1 MRSRSVLR
9 KLIQQV
15 SCAASLPE
23 IYRAGLDTLHQS
35 LDVER
40 SALLVFDE
48 HGTLHFAAWQGLSDT
63 YRAAIEQRIPWR
75 PSDAEAAPLT
85 IPDIAESAAL
95 ADDRELMAAEQVRA
109 LAFIPLRFGGRVLGE
124 FVLHY
129 REPHT
134 FTEDEIAA
142 AELIAGQVAFAFEH
156 FRIAGQLE
164 QQLSI
169 EQESRKA
176 RDFLAQ
182 ASRVLATTQNP
193 ADTVRKLARILVPRV
208 ADWCIVQVVDTHGAI
223 QPVEVAHKDSAK
235 VELAWQLARR
245 WEAPS
250 QDGTAARA
258 VRSGE
263 ATLVQRIDRDML
275 ARRASDP
282 EHLRMLESLGLCS
295 GITVPLQARGRIL
308 GALTVMSAESGK
320 TYGEDDLAFV
330 GEIASWAALALD
342 NAQLYAQAQETRAMA
357 ERARE
362 RLQTL
367 AEVHDDLASSLEP
380 DAALRLLARR
390 LVSRVAD
397 YCFTYAFDG
406 RSIRRVGL
414 AHRDPSKLPY
424 VEAIAAADPRSLE
437 DEWGVGPVIR
447 TGEATLAAHVEM
459 QAIVSGVR
467 SESQKRALR
476 ALGPRSMLLVPLKA
490 RGRTVGAMALV
501 ADASSSHV
509 FDLDDLE
516 LARELA
522 SHAAL
527 LIDNSRLYTD
537 ARTAIHARDDMIAV
551 VSHDLR
557 NPLQSIASAASVLQ
571 FEPSRDRRDACVA
584 AIRVATE
591 QMDRLLRDLLDI
603 TQIDAGQLFVRRER
617 TDAAFLV
624 SEARMMFQQ
633 LARERSLSLECSV
646 ASDLPALNVDRG
658 RILQVFSNLLGNA
671 LKFVPAGGRI
681 EVSAVEENGRVRFAI
696 ADTGPGIDAEN
707 LPRVFDRFWRAD
719 RRRDRGAGLGLAV
732 AKGIIDAHGGNIGVD
747 SVQGKGSTFWFV
759 LDAEPEAKSDLTK
772 VGNGPI
778 LVVDD
783 DAPFREA
790 VVEVLRGSG
799 YEVVSAHDSAEAL
812 ELLESD
818 TPPSL
823 VILDGMTPLM
833 DGRRLS
839 DVVKDMP
846 QLGSV
851 PVVLSTTFGKVGT
864 DEPGDGAAG
873 YLEKPVRPSQV
884 LGLAAALCQRGD
896 RTRSR
901 LN

>member
-1 MRSRSVLR
+1 MRSRTALR

-15 SCAASLPE
+15 SCATSLPD
-23 IYRAGLDTLHQS
+23 IYRAALDTLHQS

-40 SALLVFDE
+40 SALLVTDE
-48 HGTLHFAAWQGLSDT
+48 QDVLHFVAWQGLSDT
-63 YRAAIEQRIPWR
+63 YRAAMQHRMAWR
-75 PSDAEAAPLT
+75 PYDADAAPVT
-85 IPDIAESAAL
+85 IADVTEEGAVAEY
-95 ADDRELMAAEQVRA
+95 RELMAQEQIRA
-109 LAFIPLRFGGRVLGE
+109 LGLFPLRFADRVLGK
-124 FVLHY
+124 LMLY
-129 REPHT
+129 YSEPHT
-134 FTEDEIAA
+134 FSEDEIAA
-142 AELIAGQVAFAFEH
+142 LELIASQVAFAVEH
-156 FRIAGQLE
+156 FRVSGELE
-164 QQLSI
+164 QRLSI

-176 RDFLAQ
+176 REFLAG
-182 ASRVLATTQNP
+182 ASRVLATTRNP

-208 ADWCIVQVVDTHGAI
+208 ADWCIVQVVDAQGAI

-245 WEAPS
+245 WQAPYEN
-250 QDGTAARA
+250 GTAARA
-258 VRSGE
+258 VKSGE
-263 ATLVQRIDRDML
+263 ATLVQCIDRDML

-308 GALTVMSAESGK
+308 GALTVMSAESGN
-320 TYGEDDLAFV
+320 TYGQDDLAFV

-342 NAQLYAQAQETRAMA
+342 NAELYAQAQETRAIA

-380 DAALRLLARR
+380 DAALRLFARR
-390 LVSRVAD
+390 LASRVAD

-414 AHRDPSKLPY
+414 AHRDPAKLAY
-424 VEAIAAADPRSLE
+424 VEALAAADPPCLE

-447 TGEATLAAHVEM
+447 TGEATLIAKVEM
-459 QAIVSGVR
+459 DAIVAGVR
-467 SESQKRALR
+467 SDSQKRALR
-476 ALGPRSMLLVPLKA
+476 ALGPRSMLLMPLKA
-490 RGRTVGAMALV
+490 RGRTVGAIALV

-509 FDLDDLE
+509 FDRDDLE

-527 LIDNSRLYTD
+527 LIDNSRLYSD
-537 ARTAIHARDDMIAV
+537 ARTAIRARDDMIAV

-571 FEPSRDRRDACVA
+571 LEPSRDRHDACVA

-617 TDAAFLV
+617 TEVAFLV

-633 LARERSLSLECSV
+633 LARERSLTLECSV
-646 ASDLPALNVDRG
+646 ANGLPALDVDRG

-681 EVSAVEENGRVRFAI
+681 EVTAIEEHGRVRFAI
-696 ADTGPGIDAEN
+696 ADTGPGIDAAN

-732 AKGIIDAHGGNIGVD
+732 AKGIIEAHGGTIGVD
-747 SVQGKGSTFWFV
+747 SVRGKGSTFWFV
-759 LDAEPEAKSDLTK
+759 LDAEPEARREQPMA
-772 VGNGPI
+772 GNGPI

-790 VVEVLRGSG
+790 VAEVLRGSG

-812 ELLESD
+812 ELLASD

-864 DEPGDGAAG
+864 DDPGDGAAG

-884 LGLAAALCQRGD
+884 LGLAAALCHRSD
-896 RTRSR
+896 RTRTR